1 VQEAIL
7 LGTAYQENK
16 KKVFI
21 RNLWVISLYVCY
33 DLSRREKFM
42 DLNKISQVA
51 IQLLTEFG
59 LKLLGAIAL
68 WIVGQKLID
77 FALKLVRRGFRSQHV
92 DPTIV
97 SYLLNIIG
105 VTLRIVLVVALLGF
119 FGIETTSFAALLA
132 AAGIAIGAAWGGLL
146 ANFAA
151 GAFLVIF
158 RPFKVGDFITAAGV
172 TGTVTEIGLFTT
184 SINTPENVLTIVGN
198 NKIFADNIQNFSA
211 NSYRRVDLVAQL
223 HHNVDH
229 NDAIRLLK
237 ARISEIPNV
246 LTNPAPDVE
255 ILEFNLAGTVLAV
268 RPYTNNEHYWQVYFD
283 TNKAIS
289 ETFGQAGYPAP
300 EHRYAISESSH
311 NGSQATLL
319 TPPVAY

>member
-1 VQEAIL
+1 
-7 LGTAYQENK
+7 
-16 KKVFI
+16 
-21 RNLWVISLYVCY
+21 
-33 DLSRREKFM
+33 M
-42 DLNKISQVA
+42 DLNQISQVA

-59 LKLLGAIAL
+59 LKLLGAIVL

-77 FALKLVRRGFRSQHV
+77 FALRLVRRGFRSQHI

-184 SINTPENVLTIVGN
+184 SINTPENVMTIVGN

-211 NSYRRVDLVAQL
+211 NPYRRVDLIAQL

-229 NDAIRLLK
+229 NDAIRRLK
-237 ARISEIPNV
+237 ARISQIPNV

-255 ILEFNLAGTVLAV
+255 ILEFNMAGPVLVV
-268 RPYTNNEHYWQVYFD
+268 RPYANNEHYWQVYFD
-283 TNKAIS
+283 TNKAIRES
-289 ETFGQAGYPAP
+289 FGEAGYPVP
-300 EHRYAISESSH
+300 EHRYAISEPFYR
-311 NGSQATLL
+311 GAETAVL
-319 TPPVAY
+319 TPPVGY